1 MTNQQK
7 SLEAAKQAEQL
18 LQQITQ
24 ELGQAETDEQIERA
38 RKQLREVQGMVEQSE
53 QHLYTLN
60 ARE

>member
-1 MTNQQK
+1 MTNQQR
-7 SLEAAKQAEQL
+7 SLEAAMQAQQL

-24 ELGQAETDEQIERA
+24 ELGQAVTDEQIEKA
-38 RKQLREVQGMVEQSE
+38 RKQLREVHGMVEQSE